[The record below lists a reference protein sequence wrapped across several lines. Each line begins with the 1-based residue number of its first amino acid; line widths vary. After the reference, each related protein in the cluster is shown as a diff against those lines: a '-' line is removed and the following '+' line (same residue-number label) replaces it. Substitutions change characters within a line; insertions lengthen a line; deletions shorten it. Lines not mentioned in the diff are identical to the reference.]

1 MNYIVIQNLKGVDC
15 MATIS
20 FRLSD
25 EEKRLITDFSKRNN
39 ITVSEL
45 ILNSILEKIE
55 DEEDYALGE
64 KIMLD
69 PNTKITGTL
78 KELAEECGIDYDKL

>member
-1 MNYIVIQNLKGVDC
+1 

-55 DEEDYALGE
+55 DEEDYTLGE
-64 KIMLD
+64 KIILD

-78 KELAEECGIDYDKL
+78 KELAKEYGIDYDKL

>member
-1 MNYIVIQNLKGVDC
+1 

-55 DEEDYALGE
+55 DEYDL
-64 KIMLD
+64 KIG
-69 PNTKITGTL
+69 IEASEEF
-78 KELAEECGIDYDKL
+78 KENPISYSMDEMRNKYGL